1 MAEEKRPADKQVPA
15 DQMEQRGLVS
25 DLVNAAATGLSA
37 GAGSAIGGKLGQG
50 KQPPPDKKE

>member
-25 DLVNAAATGLSA
+25 DLVNAAATGLAA